1 MVTDRISVRLLQ
13 FPAASA
19 PEHPR
24 ALKFLIKHRT
34 AEKVMG
40 ITEDDNQIVPGSTW
54 TIDEA
59 VEITF
64 ETNLHILRNCTVFVY
79 NNLCHKFETVG
90 IESRYHVMLFS
101 RIMERVDQTIQTN
114 PNILNEETVQFV
126 LDVVSWKTYFVPER
140 ELMLEAPR
148 AEFERQNY
156 GMVPA
161 AKEAI
166 EMILNS
172 EKVVTEKEDC
182 GICLE
187 EITKI
192 GAGMPCDHVFHRT
205 CIEKW
210 LNISHSCPL
219 CRFELPV
226 QTETL
231 V

>member
-1 MVTDRISVRLLQ
+1 MLQ
-13 FPAASA
+13 FPAESA

-24 ALKFLIKHRT
+24 ALKLLFLIKNRT
-34 AEKVMG
+34 AEKVLC
-40 ITEDDNQIVPGSTW
+40 ITEDNNRIVPWSTW
-54 TIDEA
+54 IDDEA

-64 ETNLHILRNCTVFVY
+64 ETNLHILMNCIVFVY

-90 IESRYHVMLFS
+90 IESRHHLMLFS
-101 RIMERVDQTIQTN
+101 KMMERVDQTIQRTS
-114 PNILNEETVQFV
+114 NILNEETVQFV
-126 LDVVSWKTYFVPER
+126 LDIVSWKNYFVPER
-140 ELMLEAPR
+140 ELMLEASR

-187 EITKI
+187 EITEI

-219 CRFELPV
+219 CRSELPV